1 MIFRDLE
8 QKIVQDLNESGMSI
22 DAVYFIMKSIMA
34 EIEQRYFEFCR
45 QEDATKHNVE
55 MLKKMEKDDSGIG
68 YLNEESNS
76 NTEEAAAANINEEGA
91 K

>member
-8 QKIVQDLNESGMSI
+8 QKIVQDLNTSGMSI
-22 DAVYFIMKSIMA
+22 DAIYFIMKSIMA

-45 QEDATKHNVE
+45 QEDIERAE
-55 MLKKMEKDDSGIG
+55 IAKKELESDKI
-68 YLNEESNS
+68 NEESGS
-76 NTEEAAAANINEEGA
+76 EAEEAVAANNNEEGT

>member
-8 QKIVQDLNESGMSI
+8 QKIVQDLNKSGMSI
-22 DAVYFIMKSIMA
+22 DAIYFIMKSIMA

-45 QEDATKHNVE
+45 QEDIERAE
-55 MLKKMEKDDSGIG
+55 MVKKELELDKV
-68 YLNEESNS
+68 NEEFSS
-76 NTEEAAAANINEEGA
+76 EAEKAIAANINEEGT

>member
-8 QKIVQDLNESGMSI
+8 QKIVQDLNTSGMSI

-45 QEDATKHNVE
+45 QEDIERAE
-55 MLKKMEKDDSGIG
+55 MAKKELESDST
-68 YLNEESNS
+68 NEESS
-76 NTEEAAAANINEEGA
+76 SEAEEPTAANINAEGTN
-91 K
+91 

>member
-8 QKIVQDLNESGMSI
+8 QKIVQDLNTSGMSI
-22 DAVYFIMKSIMA
+22 DAIYFIMKSIMQ

-45 QEDATKHNVE
+45 QEDIERAEATQRELESDNT
-55 MLKKMEKDDSGIG
+55 
-68 YLNEESNS
+68 NEELSS
-76 NTEEAAAANINEEGA
+76 DAKETAAANINEEGT

>member
-8 QKIVQDLNESGMSI
+8 QKIVQDLNTSGMSI
-22 DAVYFIMKSIMA
+22 DAIYFIMKSIMT

-45 QEDATKHNVE
+45 QEDIERAEIV
-55 MLKKMEKDDSGIG
+55 KKELEPDNT
-68 YLNEESNS
+68 NEESNS
-76 NTEEAAAANINEEGA
+76 EDEKPAAANNNEEGT